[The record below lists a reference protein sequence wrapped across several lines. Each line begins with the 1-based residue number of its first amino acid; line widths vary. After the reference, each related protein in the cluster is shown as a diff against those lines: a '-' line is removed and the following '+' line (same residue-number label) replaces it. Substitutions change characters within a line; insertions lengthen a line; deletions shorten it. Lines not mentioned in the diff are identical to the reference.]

1 MPDRPSRP
9 IRPLRSH
16 RPRQDPDEP
25 VRPSG
30 PVSVARPDIPDDVDV
45 HLPRGLR
52 RTIGKQVRDRDTLA
66 DVERAIAYGAELLD
80 LEQGAE
86 AVPYY
91 AWAKVQASRVA
102 DIREGLGVA
111 HYQAGDFQ
119 EALKELRTYRRMAA
133 AHDQDHLIADCLRGL
148 GRDTAEVADTV
159 EGMLAADGVPP
170 GRQLEGLL
178 VWAGAVRDDGDLPG
192 ARAVLRR
199 ADDDLVR
206 RADDDARARLEWLT
220 ADLAARSGDVEEAR
234 RLWTGLARIDDDP
247 YDAADRL
254 AQLDADPA

>member
-80 LEQGAE
+80 LEEGAQ

-170 GRQLEGLL
+170 DRQLEGLL

-199 ADDDLVR
+199 ADDDLRR
-206 RADDDARARLEWLT
+206 RAGEEARGRFTWLA
-220 ADLAARSGDVEEAR
+220 ADLAEEAGDLDAAR
-234 RLWTGLARIDDDP
+234 EGFRELARLPEDP
-247 YDAADRL
+247 FEAGPRL
-254 AQLDADPA
+254 SDLG